1 MCKQRECDGKLG
13 SQAKKGA
20 VKAKTKVISGLE
32 KVVLHAKIRA
42 MRASK
47 KQLLK

>member
-1 MCKQRECDGKLG
+1 MEKWDLKEKR
-13 SQAKKGA
+13 

-47 KQLLK
+47 KSNS